1 MSDTE
6 PQMQLDDAGGAG
18 SGPEPEGEKPGTAA
32 VTKNGKTRRG
42 HLPRRISAWVLV
54 VLASLLIPISVIAVW
69 AINTVTN
76 TDKYVETMAPLAT
89 NPVIQQGLATRAT
102 NELFSH
108 TDVQGRVTKV
118 LPKAAKPV
126 VAPIVAQVH
135 TYVEGLALKVFESP
149 KFAKL
154 WDSLNRQSHSAV
166 INTLTGKQTPLQQ
179 KLAKG
184 GQIALNLSP
193 ALDQMISK
201 LDARGITFFDPLR
214 TVSNQSVTFTVV
226 SKDQVSK
233 FSGLFNLIL
242 KFKWII
248 PVIALVLAI
257 LSVALAMEHR
267 KALVRLGVGVALM
280 SLLVL
285 GALSAGRGIFIGQAA
300 GGGFNAQGAA
310 AVWDT
315 VLRFLKTDLRWTLVI
330 SVLVALAGWLAGPA
344 RYAVWI
350 RKTCASGGRWVA
362 AQYRALSSGAGRAA
376 TESSRVRRT
385 GGWIVEHLSGLRI
398 VGVIVAGLILVFGGN
413 LTGWSL
419 LVIVLVLAVYLGLLQ
434 LVAAWAR
441 KVALAGGDPDG
452 GAPGQR

>member
-1 MSDTE
+1 MS
-6 PQMQLDDAGGAG
+6 GA
-18 SGPEPEGEKPGTAA
+18 AA
-32 VTKNGKTRRG
+32 VTKKGKTRRG

-89 NPVIQQGLATRAT
+89 NPIIQQGLAKRTT
-102 NELFSH
+102 DELFTH
-108 TDVQGRVTKV
+108 TDVQSRITKV

-193 ALDQMISK
+193 ALDNVISK

-226 SKDQVSK
+226 SKEQVSK

-257 LSVALAMEHR
+257 LSVALAMGRR

-330 SVLVALAGWLAGPA
+330 SVLVAFAGWLAGPA

-376 TESSRVRRT
+376 AESSRVRRT
-385 GGWIVEHLSGLRI
+385 GGWIVEHLNGLRI
-398 VGVIVAGLILVFGGN
+398 VGVVVAGLILVFGGN

-441 KVALAGGDPDG
+441 RVALAGGESGSDDPIG
-452 GAPGQR
+452 SGGSGSGAPDPSAPATVPSGTS

>member
-6 PQMQLDDAGGAG
+6 PQMQTRRCRWGRLWAERSRRA
-18 SGPEPEGEKPGTAA
+18 EKPAKAA

-108 TDVQGRVTKV
+108 TDVQSKVTKV
-118 LPKAAKPV
+118 LPKSAKPV

-193 ALDQMISK
+193 ALD
-201 LDARGITFFDPLR
+201 R
-214 TVSNQSVTFTVV
+214 
-226 SKDQVSK
+226 
-233 FSGLFNLIL
+233 
-242 KFKWII
+242 
-248 PVIALVLAI
+248 
-257 LSVALAMEHR
+257 
-267 KALVRLGVGVALM
+267 
-280 SLLVL
+280 
-285 GALSAGRGIFIGQAA
+285 
-300 GGGFNAQGAA
+300 
-310 AVWDT
+310 
-315 VLRFLKTDLRWTLVI
+315 
-330 SVLVALAGWLAGPA
+330 
-344 RYAVWI
+344 
-350 RKTCASGGRWVA
+350 
-362 AQYRALSSGAGRAA
+362 
-376 TESSRVRRT
+376 
-385 GGWIVEHLSGLRI
+385 
-398 VGVIVAGLILVFGGN
+398 
-413 LTGWSL
+413 
-419 LVIVLVLAVYLGLLQ
+419 
-434 LVAAWAR
+434 
-441 KVALAGGDPDG
+441 
-452 GAPGQR
+452 